1 MSGIFF
7 LMYTNTAA
15 TTRFGGDENSPE
27 VNGIAHQNI
36 VGIRSNGS
44 NGYVL
49 VDNIQQ
55 NKVDDSPHANNIID
69 FQSTDCIV
77 AAVEAS
83 ATTGGI
89 TRIQSF
95 LQGATGS
102 RTVKGKLFFSD
113 ATVVGTATGGS
124 STTLADTS
132 IAQDLSVFHK
142 GGNYRLLNT
151 TDGTSGIITGSS
163 NADTLTAGINFDA
176 GEGYIIRPEP
186 DIGTV
191 ATYDFKSVDSP
202 GDAAF
207 GNLLDSPIGFGWSTE
222 PPEVQVNKSYERY
235 WEVDFSATETGI
247 TGSGPVKFGTPV
259 ASIRFGVNIQ
269 SDNYVTGTSGWQI
282 KRDSGDAE
290 FNNVTA
296 RGSIKGGKDGPRDYI
311 NYNSPLDSPLP
322 HSETSTTLN
331 TGFYLGPDDSP
342 AGSGSF
348 DFIIGDSTNQLRFDG
363 SSGELDIR
371 GAELS
376 VGSGQRTVKI
386 GNNNIGIG
394 DNFVLRY
401 LDSPEDEA
409 KHEIIMS
416 SGAVEIGTPAAH
428 KNVIVTPGEV
438 RNFYISSASATY
450 FANRISSVVDGTANT
465 LGISI
470 DSYGTLGANQG
481 IKLNH
486 NSLGYYEGLL
496 ATVSGT
502 LKWSIGDSSVGA
514 TNAKVAGGLQ
524 ITGPLIDSSGD
535 TGTSTTGYVPT
546 STGSGWEWAAQTGS
560 GTVSSATNSSHV
572 LVTDNE
578 STNEEN
584 LITFVEDATS
594 ATGNVGLEM
603 DGNFSYNPSTGTVSA
618 TIFKGNI
625 DAVDGDFD
633 GTLEADAITIGG
645 TAVGS
650 IFSPIAGGGNIVTT
664 GALNS
669 GSITSGFGA
678 IDNGSSAITTTGVG
692 SFGSLDISGAIDVD
706 GTTNL
711 DAVDIDGAVDMAS
724 TLTVADDANF
734 DSGTLFVDASANNV
748 GIGTTSPADKLHV
761 AGNAKVTGTI
771 IIPNIKSGVADGPLL
786 LSGGN
791 SGGAN
796 IELYG
801 ESGTYANDTFYDAN
815 MHTIRNAAGSTTIA
829 EFDSSEVDIKNR
841 LKVDVPSDAWTTS
854 TAWYSVSD
862 GASNEYGS
870 LTTGGSYAVTL
881 NGNGYRGSSGW
892 TSHGANSN
900 TGATQIWQYPAGYIT
915 LNANT
920 SWATTTDGSNKVVTE
935 NTRFFGNGQ
944 VGIGTSAIAA
954 TEASTG
960 TLLAIDGGISLEAG
974 DGRGLKFWDNNSNS
988 YGLWMSAQGNSTYGG
1003 RLDSTS
1009 DYNLYFNMSSGTNR
1023 GFVFKNGGTA
1033 KAQIDGGG
1041 NIFAV
1046 GDVTAFVSD
1055 ERLKTRVDTIDN
1067 AVEKVCSL
1075 SGFIYKFNDT
1085 AKDLGYDTEKRQVGL
1100 SAQEVE
1106 KVLPEVIKPA
1116 PVDNKY
1122 KTLDYAKVVP
1132 LLVEAIKEQ
1141 QEQIENLQ
1149 KKLEEMSK

>member
-1 MSGIFF
+1 M
-7 LMYTNTAA
+7 
-15 TTRFGGDENSPE
+15 
-27 VNGIAHQNI
+27 
-36 VGIRSNGS
+36 
-44 NGYVL
+44 
-49 VDNIQQ
+49 
-55 NKVDDSPHANNIID
+55 
-69 FQSTDCIV
+69 
-77 AAVEAS
+77 
-83 ATTGGI
+83 
-89 TRIQSF
+89 
-95 LQGATGS
+95 
-102 RTVKGKLFFSD
+102 
-113 ATVVGTATGGS
+113 
-124 STTLADTS
+124 
-132 IAQDLSVFHK
+132 
-142 GGNYRLLNT
+142 
-151 TDGTSGIITGSS
+151 
-163 NADTLTAGINFDA
+163 
-176 GEGYIIRPEP
+176 
-186 DIGTV
+186 
-191 ATYDFKSVDSP
+191 
-202 GDAAF
+202 
-207 GNLLDSPIGFGWSTE
+207 
-222 PPEVQVNKSYERY
+222 
-235 WEVDFSATETGI
+235 
-247 TGSGPVKFGTPV
+247 
-259 ASIRFGVNIQ
+259 
-269 SDNYVTGTSGWQI
+269 
-282 KRDSGDAE
+282 
-290 FNNVTA
+290 
-296 RGSIKGGKDGPRDYI
+296 
-311 NYNSPLDSPLP
+311 
-322 HSETSTTLN
+322 
-331 TGFYLGPDDSP
+331 
-342 AGSGSF
+342 
-348 DFIIGDSTNQLRFDG
+348 
-363 SSGELDIR
+363 
-371 GAELS
+371 
-376 VGSGQRTVKI
+376 
-386 GNNNIGIG
+386 
-394 DNFVLRY
+394 
-401 LDSPEDEA
+401 
-409 KHEIIMS
+409 
-416 SGAVEIGTPAAH
+416 
-428 KNVIVTPGEV
+428 
-438 RNFYISSASATY
+438 
-450 FANRISSVVDGTANT
+450 
-465 LGISI
+465 
-470 DSYGTLGANQG
+470 
-481 IKLNH
+481 
-486 NSLGYYEGLL
+486 
-496 ATVSGT
+496 
-502 LKWSIGDSSVGA
+502 
-514 TNAKVAGGLQ
+514 
-524 ITGPLIDSSGD
+524 
-535 TGTSTTGYVPT
+535 
-546 STGSGWEWAAQTGS
+546 
-560 GTVSSATNSSHV
+560 
-572 LVTDNE
+572 VTDNE

-678 IDNGSSAITTTGVG
+678 IDNGSSTITTTGTG
-692 SFGSLDISGAIDVD
+692 SFGSIIS
-706 GTTNL
+706 
-711 DAVDIDGAVDMAS
+711 
-724 TLTVADDANF
+724 
-734 DSGTLFVDASANNV
+734 
-748 GIGTTSPADKLHV
+748 
-761 AGNAKVTGTI
+761 
-771 IIPNIKSGVADGPLL
+771 PNIKSGVADGPLT

-841 LKVDVPSDAWTTS
+841 LKVDLPSGAWTSTTS
-854 TAWYSVSD
+854 WYSVSD
-862 GASNEYGS
+862 GGSNEYGS

-881 NGNGYRGSSGW
+881 NGNGYRSSSGW
-892 TSHGANSN
+892 TSHAANSN
-900 TGATQIWQYPAGYIT
+900 SGATQIWQYPAGYIT

-920 SWATTTDGSNKVVTE
+920 SWATTTDGTNKTVTE
-935 NTRFFGNGQ
+935 RVRFFGNGQ

-988 YGLWMSAQGNSTYGG
+988 YGLWMSAQGNATYGG

-1075 SGFIYKFNDT
+1075 NGFIYKFNDT
-1085 AKDLGYDTEKRQVGL
+1085 AKDLGYDTEERQVGL

-1116 PVDNKY
+1116 PVDDKY

-1141 QEQIENLQ
+1141 QGQIEDLQ